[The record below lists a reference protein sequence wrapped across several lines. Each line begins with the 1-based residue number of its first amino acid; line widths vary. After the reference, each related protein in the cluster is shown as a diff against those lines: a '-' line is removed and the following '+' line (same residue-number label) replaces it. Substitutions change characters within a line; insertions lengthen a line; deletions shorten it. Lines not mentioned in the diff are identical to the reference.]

1 MNDENGTRKY
11 TILIVDDESTFRKSV
26 NRFLEKHYHTLE
38 APTGQRALEIA
49 TTLHPEL
56 VLLDIGLPDM
66 SGLEVLSKLKESEHP
81 PAIIMV
87 TAYDQIKDVVEA
99 MKLGASNYLVKPIDI
114 DEFDLAIKNAL
125 ETVSLRKEIEGLRGQ
140 LKRAYNLDRLIG
152 SSQAFIAAQEL
163 AIKSAESADA
173 SILLQ
178 GESGVGKELF
188 AKLIHFHSPRA
199 ARPFLALN
207 CAAFA
212 TEIVESELFGH
223 EPGSFTGARQS
234 GKAGLLEAANEGSL
248 FLDEVVDLGP
258 DVQAKLLR
266 VLEEKEFY
274 RVGGTQKKQVDVRFI
289 AACNRDLWKEV
300 KKGNFRADLYFRLAT
315 IKIELPPLR
324 DRHEDI
330 LPLAQFFM
338 DKFNKKYGKNFRYIS
353 PEAQGFLESFNWP
366 GNVRQLRNT
375 IERIVL
381 LETDTVIRAKHLNF
395 LLQDNAGDLRES
407 ALHTFSGTAGF
418 TFNLPDQG
426 FSLEEAEK
434 LIIAE
439 AYKKCNFNK
448 SKTAKFL
455 KTPRHIL
462 TYRLKKFGLSK

>member
-1 MNDENGTRKY
+1 MNEETQKY
-11 TILIVDDESTFRKSV
+11 KYSILIVDDETTFRKSV
-26 NRFLEKHYHTLE
+26 NRFLKKHYHTIE
-38 APTGQRALEIA
+38 AADGHRALELAKTIR
-49 TTLHPEL
+49 PEL

-66 SGLEVLSKLKESEHP
+66 SGLEVLEKLKETEHP
-81 PAIIMV
+81 PAVIMV
-87 TAYDQIKDVVEA
+87 TAYDQVKDVVHA

-114 DEFDLAIKNAL
+114 DEFDVAIKNAL
-125 ETVSLRKEIEGLRGQ
+125 ETVSLKKEIEGLKGQ
-140 LKRAYNLDRLIG
+140 LKKAYKLDRLIG
-152 SSQAFIAAQEL
+152 SSPAFIAAQKL

-199 ARPFLALN
+199 ASPLLALN

-212 TEIVESELFGH
+212 SEIVESELFGH

-234 GKAGLLEAANEGSL
+234 GKKGLLEAANEGSL
-248 FLDEVVDLGP
+248 FLDEVADLGH
-258 DVQAKLLR
+258 DIQAKLLR

-274 RVGGTQKKQVDVRFI
+274 PVGGTRKKHVDVRFI
-289 AACNRDLWKEV
+289 AACNRDLWLEV
-300 KKGNFRADLYFRLAT
+300 KKGNFRPDLYFRLAT

-324 DRHEDI
+324 KRKEDI
-330 LPLAQFFM
+330 MPLTQFFM
-338 DKFNKKYGKNFRYIS
+338 EKFNNKYGKRFRYIS
-353 PEAQGFLESFNWP
+353 PEAQTFLENFNWP

-381 LETDTVIRAKHLNF
+381 LEDDSVIRAKHLNF
-395 LLQDNAGDLRES
+395 LLDDNAGDLTLPS
-407 ALHTFSGTAGF
+407 LSSGPKSSGF
-418 TFNLPDQG
+418 YFTLPEDG

-434 LIIAE
+434 AIIAE
-439 AYKKCNFNK
+439 AYKKCSFNK
-448 SKTAKFL
+448 TKTAKFL

-462 TYRLKKFGLSK
+462 TYRLKKYGLS

>member
-1 MNDENGTRKY
+1 MSEDVQKY
-11 TILIVDDESTFRKSV
+11 KYSILIVDDETTFRKSV
-26 NRFLEKHYHTLE
+26 NRFLKKYYHTIE
-38 APTGQRALEIA
+38 APNGQKALELARTIK
-49 TTLHPEL
+49 PEL

-66 SGLEVLSKLKESEHP
+66 SGLEVLARLKETEHP
-81 PAIIMV
+81 PAVIMV
-87 TAYDQIKDVVEA
+87 TAYDQVKDVVHA

-114 DEFDLAIKNAL
+114 DEFDVAIKNAL
-125 ETVSLRKEIEGLRGQ
+125 ETVSLKKEIEGLKGQ
-140 LKRAYNLDRLIG
+140 LKKAYKLDRLIG
-152 SSQAFIAAQEL
+152 SSPAFIAAQEL

-199 ARPFLALN
+199 ANPLLALN

-212 TEIVESELFGH
+212 SEIVESELFGH

-234 GKAGLLEAANEGSL
+234 GKKGLLEAANEGSL
-248 FLDEVVDLGP
+248 FLDEVADLGHGI
-258 DVQAKLLR
+258 QAKLLR

-274 RVGGTQKKQVDVRFI
+274 PVGGTKKKHVDVRFI
-289 AACNRDLWKEV
+289 AACNRDLWHEV
-300 KKGNFRADLYFRLAT
+300 KRGNFRPDLYFRLAT

-324 DRHEDI
+324 KRKEDI

-338 DKFNKKYGKNFRYIS
+338 EKFNNKYGKQFQYIS
-353 PEAQGFLESFNWP
+353 PEAQSFLENFNWP

-381 LETDTVIRAKHLNF
+381 LEDDVVIRAKHLNF
-395 LLQDNAGDLRES
+395 LLDDNAGD
-407 ALHTFSGTAGF
+407 F
-418 TFNLPDQG
+418 TFPSSLQANFSTGFRFTLPESG

-434 LIIAE
+434 AIIAE
-439 AYKKCNFNK
+439 AYKKCNYNK
-448 SKTAKFL
+448 TKTAKFL

-462 TYRLKKFGLSK
+462 TYRLKKYGLS

>member
-1 MNDENGTRKY
+1 MTRDFQKHRY
-11 TILIVDDESTFRKSV
+11 SILIVDDETTFRKSV
-26 NRFLEKHYHTLE
+26 NRFLKKQYHTIE
-38 APTGQRALEIA
+38 ASDGHRALELA
-49 TTLHPEL
+49 KTARPEL

-66 SGLEVLSKLKESEHP
+66 SGLEVLARLKETEHP
-81 PAIIMV
+81 PAVIMV
-87 TAYDQIKDVVEA
+87 TAYDQVKDVVHA

-114 DEFDLAIKNAL
+114 DEFDVAIKNAL
-125 ETVSLRKEIEGLRGQ
+125 ETVSLKKEVEALKGQ
-140 LKRAYNLDRLIG
+140 LKKAYKLDRLIG
-152 SSQAFIAAQEL
+152 SSPAFIAAQQL

-199 ARPFLALN
+199 ASPLLALN

-212 TEIVESELFGH
+212 SEIVESELFGH

-234 GKAGLLEAANEGSL
+234 GKKGLLEAANEGSL
-248 FLDEVVDLGP
+248 FLDEVADLGHGI
-258 DVQAKLLR
+258 QAKLLR

-274 RVGGTQKKQVDVRFI
+274 PVGGTKKKHVDVRFI
-289 AACNRDLWKEV
+289 AACNRDLWQEV
-300 KKGNFRADLYFRLAT
+300 KKGNFRPDLYFRLAT

-324 DRHEDI
+324 ERKEDI

-338 DKFNKKYGKNFRYIS
+338 DKFNSKYGKHFRYIS
-353 PEAQGFLESFNWP
+353 PEAKSFLEDFNWP

-381 LETDTVIRAKHLNF
+381 LEDDTVIRAKHLTF
-395 LLQDNAGDLRES
+395 LLDDSAGDIGLTGTLAHVRQNQ
-407 ALHTFSGTAGF
+407 FSF
-418 TFNLPDQG
+418 TLPEGG

-434 LIIAE
+434 AIIAE
-439 AYKKCNFNK
+439 AYKKCSYNK
-448 SKTAKFL
+448 TKTAKFL

-462 TYRLKKFGLSK
+462 TYRLKKYGLS

>member
-1 MNDENGTRKY
+1 MSEEVQKY
-11 TILIVDDESTFRKSV
+11 KYSILIVDDETTFRKSV
-26 NRFLEKHYHTLE
+26 NRFLKKYYHTIE
-38 APTGQRALEIA
+38 APNGQKALELARTIK
-49 TTLHPEL
+49 PEL

-66 SGLEVLSKLKESEHP
+66 SGLEVLARLKETEHP
-81 PAIIMV
+81 PAVIMV
-87 TAYDQIKDVVEA
+87 TAYDQVKDVVHA

-114 DEFDLAIKNAL
+114 DEFDVAIKNAL
-125 ETVSLRKEIEGLRGQ
+125 ETVSLKKEIEGLKGQ
-140 LKRAYNLDRLIG
+140 LKKAYKLDRLIG
-152 SSQAFIAAQEL
+152 SSPAFIAAQEL

-199 ARPFLALN
+199 ANPLLALN

-212 TEIVESELFGH
+212 SEIVESELFGH

-234 GKAGLLEAANEGSL
+234 GKKGLLEAANEGSL
-248 FLDEVVDLGP
+248 FLDEVADLGHGI
-258 DVQAKLLR
+258 QAKLLR

-274 RVGGTQKKQVDVRFI
+274 PVGGTKKKHVDVRFI
-289 AACNRDLWKEV
+289 AACNRDLWHEV
-300 KKGNFRADLYFRLAT
+300 KRGNFRPDLYFRLAT

-324 DRHEDI
+324 KRKEDI

-338 DKFNKKYGKNFRYIS
+338 EKFNNKYGKQFQYIS
-353 PEAQGFLESFNWP
+353 PEAQSFLENFNWP

-381 LETDTVIRAKHLNF
+381 LEDDVVIRAKHLNF
-395 LLQDNAGDLRES
+395 LLDDNAGD
-407 ALHTFSGTAGF
+407 F
-418 TFNLPDQG
+418 TFPSSLQANSSTGFRFTLPESG

-434 LIIAE
+434 AIIAE
-439 AYKKCNFNK
+439 AYKKCNYNK
-448 SKTAKFL
+448 TKTAKFL

-462 TYRLKKFGLSK
+462 TYRLKKYGLS